1 MCWRERIKMGR
12 QVAIVSAGFSEHSSK
27 RSDVNIAELV
37 SEAINDCLRNAP
49 SVGFEDIDG
58 YVTGNMPGFEGNS
71 LPELWMTDWLGAR
84 NKSLMRVT
92 TGGTTGGSVGI
103 AGYYTVTAGLP
114 NLDTVLAVAYEQQSQ
129 GDTSVGLANVAYGE
143 VTMLTHL
150 GLSYDQVGRLL
161 SAGAAIGVAAY
172 QATNYMRKTKI
183 TEEDLARVVVQNRRN
198 AAKTWW
204 AHLKMPDLTIEQ
216 VLDTPYLSY
225 PLRYG
230 MVCPASDGACAVLF
244 TTEEKAKD
252 MCDIPAYVNG
262 VASVANE
269 AAILGYNI
277 SGSIQIDPSEQLGA
291 MKSSDLA
298 YGQAGISFPR
308 KEIDY
313 AELYSPFPNQELMWV
328 EKLGLSEE
336 TTAPQMYEDGIT
348 SLKGELP
355 ICCSGGVN
363 STNAIGASALER
375 TAVAALQIMGK
386 ASNQVPKTV
395 HTAIGHGWGGSLN
408 LCTMMVLSDEPQRK
422 WR

>member
-1 MCWRERIKMGR
+1 MGR
-12 QVAIVSAGFSEHSSK
+12 QVAIVSAGFSEHASK
-27 RSDVNIAELV
+27 RSDVNIVELI
-37 SEAINDCLRNAP
+37 SEAVKDCLKNTP
-49 SVGFEDIDG
+49 SVGFEDIDAF
-58 YVTGNMPGFEGNS
+58 VTGNMPGFEGAN
-71 LPELWMTDWLGAR
+71 LPELWMTDWMGAR
-84 NKSLMRVT
+84 NKPLMRVT

-103 AGYYTVTAGLP
+103 AGYYSAAAGLP
-114 NLDTVLAVAYEQQSQ
+114 GIDTVLAIAFEQQSQ

-143 VTMLTHL
+143 VALLNHL
-150 GLSYDQVGRLL
+150 GLAYDQVGRLL

-172 QATNYMRKTKI
+172 QATNYMRKSKI

-216 VLDTPYLSY
+216 VLDTPYISF

-252 MCDIPAYVNG
+252 MCDIPAFVNG
-262 VASVANE
+262 VASVSHE
-269 AAILGYNI
+269 TAILGYGA
-277 SGSIQIDPSEQLGA
+277 SGSAQIDPSEQLGA
-291 MKSSDLA
+291 MKSSEIA

-308 KEIDY
+308 KEVDY
-313 AELYSPFPNQELMWV
+313 AEVYSPFPNQELMWV
-328 EKLGLSEE
+328 EKLGLFEE
-336 TTAPQMYEDGIT
+336 TTAPEMYENGVT
-348 SLKGELP
+348 ALNGELP

-375 TAVAALQIMGK
+375 PAVAALQIMGK

-408 LCTMMVLSDEPQRK
+408 LCTMMVMSDEPRRK
-422 WR
+422 FT

>member
-1 MCWRERIKMGR
+1 MGR
-12 QVAIVSAGFSEHSSK
+12 QVAIASAGFSEHASK
-27 RSDVNIAELV
+27 RSDVNIVELV
-37 SEAINDCLRNAP
+37 SEAVKDCLKNAP
-49 SVGFEDIDG
+49 SVGFEDIDA
-58 YVTGNMPGFEGNS
+58 YATGNMPGFEGSN
-71 LPELWMTDWLGAR
+71 LPELWMTDSIGAL
-84 NKSLMRVT
+84 NKPLMRVT

-103 AGYYTVTAGLP
+103 AGYYSVAAGLP
-114 NLDTVLAVAYEQQSQ
+114 GVDTVLAIAFEQQSQ

-143 VTMLTHL
+143 VALLNHL
-150 GLSYDQVGRLL
+150 GLTYDQVGRLL

-172 QATNYMRKTKI
+172 QATNYMQKSKI

-216 VLDTPYLSY
+216 VLDTPYISF

-262 VASVANE
+262 VASVAHE
-269 AAILGYNI
+269 TAILGYAG
-277 SGSIQIDPSEQLGA
+277 SGSAQIDPSEQLGA
-291 MKSSDLA
+291 MKSSEVA

-313 AELYSPFPNQELMWV
+313 AEVYSPFPNQELMWV
-328 EKLGLSEE
+328 EKLGLFEE
-336 TTAPQMYEDGIT
+336 TTAPRMYENGVT
-348 SLKGELP
+348 AKNGELP

-375 TAVAALQIMGK
+375 PAVAALQIMGK

-408 LCTMMVLSDEPQRK
+408 LCTMMVMSDTPQRK

>member
-1 MCWRERIKMGR
+1 MGR
-12 QVAIVSAGFSEHSSK
+12 QVAIVSAGFSEHASK
-27 RSDVNIAELV
+27 RSDVNIVELV
-37 SEAINDCLRNAP
+37 SEAVKDCLKNAP
-49 SVGFEDIDG
+49 SVSFEDIDAFA
-58 YVTGNMPGFEGNS
+58 TGNMPGFEGAN
-71 LPELWMTDWLGAR
+71 LPELWMTDWMGAR
-84 NKSLMRVT
+84 NKPLMRVT

-103 AGYYTVTAGLP
+103 AGYYTVAAGLP
-114 NLDTVLAVAYEQQSQ
+114 GIDTVLAIAFEQQSQ

-143 VTMLTHL
+143 VALLNHL
-150 GLSYDQVGRLL
+150 GLTYDQVGRLL

-204 AHLKMPDLTIEQ
+204 AHLKMPNLTIEQ
-216 VLDTPYLSY
+216 VLDTPYISF

-230 MVCPASDGACAVLF
+230 MVCPASDGACAVLY

-252 MCDIPAYVNG
+252 MCDIPVYVNG
-262 VASVANE
+262 VASVAHE
-269 AAILGYNI
+269 TAILGYNA
-277 SGSIQIDPSEQLGA
+277 SGSAQIDPSEQLGA
-291 MKSSDLA
+291 MKSSEIC
-298 YGQAGISFPR
+298 YNQAGISFPR

-313 AELYSPFPNQELMWV
+313 AEVYSPFPNQELMWV
-328 EKLGLSEE
+328 EKLGLFEE
-336 TTAPQMYEDGIT
+336 TKAPEMYKNGVTA
-348 SLKGELP
+348 LNGELP

-375 TAVAALQIMGK
+375 PAVAALQIMGK

-408 LCTMMVLSDEPQRK
+408 LCTMMVMSDEPQRK

>member
-12 QVAIVSAGFSEHSSK
+12 QVAIASAGFSEHSSK

-84 NKSLMRVT
+84 NKPLMRVT

-216 VLDTPYLSY
+216 VLDTPYVSY

-291 MKSSDLA
+291 MKSSELA

-375 TAVAALQIMGK
+375 PAEAALQIMGK

>member
-1 MCWRERIKMGR
+1 MGK
-12 QVAIVSAGFSEHSSK
+12 QVAIVSAGFSEHASK
-27 RSDVNIAELV
+27 RSDVNIVELV
-37 SEAINDCLRNAP
+37 NEAVKDCLKNAP
-49 SVGFEDIDG
+49 SVSMRDIDA
-58 YVTGNMPGFEGNS
+58 YVTGNMPGFEGSN
-71 LPELWMTDWLGAR
+71 LPELWMTDWIGAR
-84 NKSLMRVT
+84 DKPLMRVT

-103 AGYYTVTAGLP
+103 AGYYSVAAGLP
-114 NLDTVLAVAYEQQSQ
+114 GIETVLAIAFEQQSQ

-143 VTMLTHL
+143 VALLNHL
-150 GLSYDQVGRLL
+150 GLTYDQVGRLL

-172 QATNYMRKTKI
+172 QATNYMRKSKI
-183 TEEDLARVVVQNRRN
+183 TEENLARVVVQNRRN

-204 AHLKMPDLTIEQ
+204 AHLKMPDLTIDQ
-216 VLDTPYLSY
+216 VLDTPYISF

-252 MCDIPAYVNG
+252 ICDIPAYVNG
-262 VASVANE
+262 VASVAHE
-269 AAILGYNI
+269 PAILGYAA
-277 SGSIQIDPSEQLGA
+277 SGSAQIDPSEQLGA
-291 MKSSDLA
+291 MKSSDIA

-313 AELYSPFPNQELMWV
+313 AEVYSPFPNQELMWV
-328 EKLGLSEE
+328 EKLGLFEE
-336 TTAPQMYEDGIT
+336 TTAPQMYENGVT
-348 SLKGELP
+348 ALNGELP

-375 TAVAALQIMGK
+375 PAVAALQIMGK

-408 LCTMMVLSDEPQRK
+408 LCTMMVMSDEPQRK

>member
-1 MCWRERIKMGR
+1 MGR
-12 QVAIVSAGFSEHSSK
+12 QVAIASAGFSEHSSK

-103 AGYYTVTAGLP
+103 AGYYTVAAGLP

-183 TEEDLARVVVQNRRN
+183 TEEDLARVVVQNRHN

-216 VLDTPYLSY
+216 VLDTPYVSY

-269 AAILGYNI
+269 AAILAYNI

-375 TAVAALQIMGK
+375 PAVAALQIMGK

-408 LCTMMVLSDEPQRK
+408 LCTMMVLSDTPQRK